1 MPSFPVSIVLTV
13 RGNATCRRH
22 KVIYGPVA
30 IFQVRFRAF
39 NFPRHDVISPSP
51 DDNIH
56 IYTCIRLRA
65 CINKIIIFRTISR
78 LRLTTAQKYRLSRG
92 QVSRRPGRVRVSPR
106 RTVCFY
112 SLSAL
117 PGRIP
122 KAPRMP
128 LAPPMSYRRDK
139 SSVYRI
145 ITVNDNIRIQQ

>member
-39 NFPRHDVISPSP
+39 NFFRHDVIFPSP
-51 DDNIH
+51 DDNI
-56 IYTCIRLRA
+56 YTYIHLRA
-65 CINKIIIFRTISR
+65 CINKIIIFWTISR

-112 SLSAL
+112 SLSVSPAAF
-117 PGRIP
+117 P
-122 KAPRMP
+122 KPRMS